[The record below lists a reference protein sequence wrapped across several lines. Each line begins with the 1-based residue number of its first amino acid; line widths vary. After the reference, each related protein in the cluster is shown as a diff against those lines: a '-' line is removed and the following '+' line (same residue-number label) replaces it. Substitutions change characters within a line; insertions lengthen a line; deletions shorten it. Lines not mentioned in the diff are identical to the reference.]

1 MEVVKSEKPVKDR
14 GNKVTSVISGRLTE
28 DTNNS
33 DDCGEESV
41 GKTAKLHNGGE
52 QVVTSE
58 DSVGDPKSK
67 KKESGNTK
75 HTDAQDSEYAS
86 NSDEKWQ
93 LQLDLSDSASTSDND
108 GSEVEASERN
118 GENMKRG
125 GNKSPVNCS
134 DAEDSEDFIGFEMN
148 TALLQGSAVVLTKL
162 IGLAESALKCGRKD
176 PYGASTSQDFE
187 ELEISMEDND
197 MERKLTSYSTGSS
210 SKVFIDCDNEMNVDD
225 CEGMKFSLKLISDAD
240 DIRIKDE
247 PMDEDSSSRDT
258 DIMGSGGEVNRRSQL
273 SHSFM
278 KTKEENKIGS
288 GDDRGSEARK
298 KRRKKA
304 KKKYKELQEE
314 DEVASLTDTNSK
326 MLREMS
332 VDVSSSAHVAV
343 PLKTDSVSG
352 VFTASEEVSSEV
364 TSSAASSPSA
374 SSRSS
379 VKISASGGRYIRGDS
394 PALSSSGGK
403 GKKVFVDLSNPAY
416 LKPFEYGWKREL
428 VYRNANESSMKKM
441 ADIYYYTPTG
451 KKARSNRE
459 VMESLEESGDL
470 TIENFTFCKEAL
482 GINDP
487 TKEIIRDAKK
497 ILSKDPSI
505 SPVKKTAK
513 PKSTTGKSSPSPE
526 PLVSSPVSQSEKGQ
540 QQGRTVPPKTF
551 PKIKKLQIGKG
562 SGAKQKNNESSEDG
576 DLEIGMLPPMWNPS
590 DSPFLKTAA
599 GTSQAVTTLSWSA
612 KSVSGKKSNN
622 EPCSIR
628 CVGVMGLIPSL
639 QCRVCL
645 CLYHPEC
652 VGLGTISET
661 IHSYVCKNCQQELK
675 DGKPS
680 STTKQGNTS
689 SPKLAI
695 STTPPPL
702 TPISAL
708 GAGNKT
714 SPSDTTVGQSAATP
728 SSPPKLQRLPRMGE
742 SGKLITVPRFV
753 KVPRNR
759 ESVLP
764 SQQGQKGTTGNKGT
778 IVGSVTTWLPPS
790 STIQLSP
797 SGVAKTSSNVVST
810 SLSNSVS
817 STGTTSDP
825 LASPPNPSSV
835 QSVAC
840 VGGKKYIVVPKHN
853 VLSVSPAMAATAT
866 TPTSKPS
873 VLAGDLSPL
882 GDKAPVTLAS
892 SLVLTNTTGRTTS
905 VFGGTPGLIGQP
917 QVLMPSSS
925 ANGGQTFSVVQ
936 GTSPLTNF
944 VTTGGPVLPQSSA
957 YIVSSGVSGGLQ
969 NPPGVL
975 LVPFMGS
982 GSTFIPTS
990 STATSGQDGLANKN
1004 SQQQQPQYLIVNGP
1018 PGFQPGNFIIGNLQQ
1033 SLKPTDS
1040 PEKMGDS
1047 ADGMMDGHVRDSEDI
1062 SKGKHKLAGHESD
1075 GPAAKHSKSSV
1086 PEANTLETERH
1097 FMQYFM
1103 MNVCAGYSSLLHVFQ
1118 YLKVQELLRA
1128 ARVCRMWHDMASHP
1142 SLWRTVRMKNSHV
1155 GDWDG
1160 LVKSLR
1166 RHETQHLDL
1175 RKMLVPN
1182 EDTHS
1187 MWDEFCHAIVH
1198 ATSLS
1203 RLDLCRCPARVVE
1216 RVAESC
1222 PQLKII
1228 NALSIKC
1235 SNINL
1240 QSVENHKN
1248 LQELRL
1254 KSLSGIHLSTTLVA
1268 LKQLSS
1274 LKHLSLTTF
1283 KELGKMEPNVLGS
1296 LKNLESLELGECC
1309 DFPPE
1314 FGPDS
1319 LSRLKKLE
1327 RLRLEKGQGK
1337 DCPTF
1342 SILAG
1347 IAVLPK
1353 LTHLELVNF
1362 DVKPGFDKAL
1372 AQCTNIR
1379 RLLIIPTYVT
1389 QSATTNHMVL
1399 NGVNHL
1405 CNSLTHFVWGVTHEL
1420 LRVTELFVDQCEGQ
1434 KDNKAP
1440 PSKTGKKSS
1449 GSDSIPILKPIQIK
1463 DDCETEKLN
1472 DQENELESNRNGE
1485 TKAAEDCE
1493 DKDEA
1498 SAAAPQVE
1506 ILPLPKLQKLLTSSL
1521 PKTKVKIL
1529 KIPFHATWRQTISE
1543 PAP

>member
-1 MEVVKSEKPVKDR
+1 MEVMESEKPPKERGSMVTSAVCSKQTKDSDDR
-14 GNKVTSVISGRLTE
+14 G
-28 DTNNS
+28 
-33 DDCGEESV
+33 EEGI
-41 GKTAKLHNGGE
+41 GKTAEMHNGGE
-52 QVVTSE
+52 QVGTSD
-58 DSVGDPKSK
+58 DSVGDLKTK
-67 KKESGNTK
+67 KKENENTK
-75 HTDAQDSEYAS
+75 SSDAPDSEYAS
-86 NSDEKWQ
+86 NTDEKWQ
-93 LQLDLSDSASTSDND
+93 LHLDLSDSASTSDND
-108 GSEVEASERN
+108 GSEVEANERN
-118 GENMKRG
+118 G
-125 GNKSPVNCS
+125 GNLRKQHDNSSPSNEA
-134 DAEDSEDFIGFEMN
+134 DADDCKDFLGFEMG
-148 TALLQGSAVVLTKL
+148 ASAAQDSGMVLTKL
-162 IGLAESALKCGRKD
+162 IGLAESALKCDKID
-176 PYGASTSQDFE
+176 PCGASTSHDFKE
-187 ELEISMEDND
+187 FETRMGANDSEL
-197 MERKLTSYSTGSS
+197 KLAPCSVVSLSQI
-210 SKVFIDCDNEMNVDD
+210 FFDHDNEMDVDD
-225 CEGMKFSLKLISDAD
+225 CESIKFTLKLLSNAD
-240 DIRIKDE
+240 MYRLKE
-247 PMDEDSSSRDT
+247 EAMDEDSSSRDNV
-258 DIMGSGGEVNRRSQL
+258 DDLESGIVVGRSSQPHEGSFMTKGVKIYSGVNRS
-273 SHSFM
+273 
-278 KTKEENKIGS
+278 
-288 GDDRGSEARK
+288 SEIRK
-298 KRRKKA
+298 KKRKKA
-304 KKKYKELQEE
+304 KEKDKLKENEYT
-314 DEVASLTDTNSK
+314 SLVDMK
-326 MLREMS
+326 MY
-332 VDVSSSAHVAV
+332 VDVSGSADIGTTVKAEFA
-343 PLKTDSVSG
+343 SG
-352 VFTASEEVSSEV
+352 VGTASEDMSSEV
-364 TSSAASSPSA
+364 TSSAASSPSV

-379 VKISASGGRYIRGDS
+379 FKMSGSGARYSRGDS
-394 PALSSSGGK
+394 PALFSSGGK
-403 GKKVFVDLSNPAY
+403 GKKIFVDLSDPAL

-428 VYRNANESSMKKM
+428 VYRSTSESTPKKM
-441 ADIYYYTPTG
+441 ADIYYYTPAG
-451 KKARSNRE
+451 KKVRSNRE
-459 VMESLEESGDL
+459 VLEHLDSGDL
-470 TIENFTFCKEAL
+470 TIENFTFCKEVL
-482 GINDP
+482 GVNDP

-497 ILSKDPSI
+497 IVPKDPNATQA
-505 SPVKKTAK
+505 KKAAK
-513 PKSTTGKSSPSPE
+513 LKSKMISSPLHE
-526 PLVSSPVSQSEKGQ
+526 AVSSSPISQVSKGS
-540 QQGRTVPPKTF
+540 QQGRTVPPKAF
-551 PKIKKLQIGKG
+551 PKIKVSSVKLQRLPV
-562 SGAKQKNNESSEDG
+562 KQKKNESSEDG
-576 DLEIGMLPPMWNPS
+576 EMEIGMLPPMWSPS
-590 DSPFLKTAA
+590 DSPFLKKST
-599 GTSQAVTTLSWSA
+599 GSPQTVSAVSWSA
-612 KSVSGKKSNN
+612 KKKSNN

-661 IHSYVCKNCQQELK
+661 IHSYVCKNCQQDAK
-675 DGKPS
+675 DGKPAS
-680 STTKQGNTS
+680 AVKLANTS
-689 SPKLAI
+689 SSKLAT
-695 STTPPPL
+695 STAPPPL

-708 GAGNKT
+708 GAGSKA
-714 SPSDTTVGQSAATP
+714 SPSDTTSGQSPTP
-728 SSPPKLQRLPRMGE
+728 SSSPPKLQRLPRMGE

-753 KVPRNR
+753 KVPRSR
-759 ESVLP
+759 ESVLAP
-764 SQQGQKGTTGNKGT
+764 QQGQKGTAANKGT

-790 STIQLSP
+790 STIQLS
-797 SGVAKTSSNVVST
+797 STGVAKTSSSAVSP
-810 SLSNSVS
+810 SLSSSVS
-817 STGTTSDP
+817 STSTISDP
-825 LASPPNPSSV
+825 LTSPPTPTNV
-835 QSVAC
+835 QSLAR
-840 VGGKKYIVVPKHN
+840 VGSKKYIVVPKHN

-866 TPTSKPS
+866 TPTSKS
-873 VLAGDLSPL
+873 SMQVGDASPL
-882 GDKAPVTLAS
+882 GDKAPVALSS
-892 SLVLTNTTGRTTS
+892 SLVLTNATGRATT
-905 VFGGTPGLIGQP
+905 VLGATQGLIGQP
-917 QVLMPSSS
+917 QVLMPCSAS
-925 ANGGQTFSVVQ
+925 ANGGQTVSLVQ
-936 GTSPLTNF
+936 GSAPLTNF
-944 VTTGGPVLPQSSA
+944 VTTGSPVLPQPSA
-957 YIVSSGVSGGLQ
+957 YLVSSGVPGGLQ

-990 STATSGQDGLANKN
+990 TAGQDGVASKN

-1018 PGFQPGNFIIGNLQQ
+1018 PGFQAGNFIIGNLQQ
-1033 SLKPTDS
+1033 TLKPTDTS
-1040 PEKMGDS
+1040 PKTGDS
-1047 ADGMMDGHVRDSEDI
+1047 ADNTVEGQARDAEDI
-1062 SKGKHKLAGHESD
+1062 STGKHKLAGHESD
-1075 GPAAKHSKSSV
+1075 GPPAKRSKSSI
-1086 PEANTLETERH
+1086 PPQGHGLETERH

-1155 GDWDG
+1155 GDWEG
-1160 LVKSLR
+1160 LVKSLQ

-1182 EDTHS
+1182 EDTGS
-1187 MWDEFCHAIVH
+1187 MWDKFCSAIIH

-1216 RVAESC
+1216 KVAESC

-1240 QSVENHKN
+1240 QCVGNHRN

-1254 KSLSGIHLSTTLVA
+1254 KSLSGIRLSTTLAA

-1283 KELGKMEPNVLGS
+1283 KELGKMEPSVLGS

-1314 FGPDS
+1314 FGPES

-1434 KDNKAP
+1434 KDNKTP
-1440 PSKTGKKSS
+1440 PSKAGKKSS

-1463 DDCETEKLN
+1463 DDCQTDKLN
-1472 DQENELESNRNGE
+1472 DQENEIESNRNGD
-1485 TKAAEDCE
+1485 TKTAEDSE
-1493 DKDEA
+1493 DRDESDDAKA

-1521 PKTKVKIL
+1521 PKTRVKIL

-1543 PAP
+1543 PAL